1 MPKLIDGKVWVPII
15 PTPETDG
22 AVGDAMVELS
32 PGDPDYEA
40 IKAWLEKESLALSAS
55 SAGSFTRAR

>member
-40 IKAWLEKESLALSAS
+40 IKAWLEKESLALSAR
-55 SAGSFTRAR
+55 SAGSLTRAR